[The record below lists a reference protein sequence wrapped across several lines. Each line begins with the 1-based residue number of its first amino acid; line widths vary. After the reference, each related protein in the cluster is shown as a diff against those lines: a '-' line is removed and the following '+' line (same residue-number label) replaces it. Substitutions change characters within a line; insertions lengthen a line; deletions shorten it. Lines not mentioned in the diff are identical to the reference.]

1 MLFRSKKYS
10 KLACSLDFIETLDEG
25 FNTEIGERGIGL
37 SGGQKQRISI
47 SRALI
52 RNSSI
57 LILDDST
64 SALDMETE
72 QELLK
77 NLSMM
82 EKQSTTFIVAHRIS
96 AVKNSDLI
104 VYLENG
110 EIKEKGTHEE
120 LLELRGAYYD
130 IYCEQF
136 KDFNLLEEEVI

>member
-1 MLFRSKKYS
+1 MTN
-10 KLACSLDFIETLDEG
+10 E
-25 FNTEIGERGIGL
+25 N
-37 SGGQKQRISI
+37 
-47 SRALI
+47 
-52 RNSSI
+52 
-57 LILDDST
+57 
-64 SALDMETE
+64 